1 MISKLM
7 KRYFYLLSSSVFL
20 MIMLTSCIEEY
31 LNKAP
36 ESGLTEAD
44 VFSKYENFRSFFDSI
59 YEGTKLDGSTW
70 RQYNIKNAYSLYF
83 DFWDQ
88 KYSME
93 SLTDMSDMGRLMDSQ
108 VIKSG
113 QISAIINKMTYDQAR
128 RPILGSMFNIIRIC
142 NLSLKNISKLK
153 DVNDVDVND
162 FRGQAHFIRAFA
174 HFELFR
180 LWGPMPYLNKV
191 IGPDD
196 QWDIPRLSKNETL
209 LRIASD
215 MDSAAIYFE
224 KANLMRR
231 DPGPGVAGHLN
242 DPQQKRPT
250 GVAAKAFKARAL
262 LYAASPLNNQ
272 NGQKDW
278 EEAAKANWEAI
289 KIAEQYGYAL
299 LTLADYKK
307 NYIGTTYSN
316 EQLWAWYAGT
326 KAYNN
331 SDLNGQMN
339 GIFGGGKT
347 GWSGECPTQNT
358 VDKFETK
365 WGEPLNTE
373 ADRQAAIAAGH
384 YSDQNPYANRDP
396 RFYIDIVYNTA
407 QVPGYG
413 AAQIYYTLNNGV
425 ATYGNLLDQTYAGVT
440 RTGYYERKTWGEQS
454 VNNKTTPQYTDPL
467 IRLGE
472 LYLNYAEAANEAYG
486 PNGAAPGATLTALQA
501 LNKIRT
507 RAGMPE
513 VLSNFTGSKD
523 KLRDRIK
530 NERVIEL
537 CFEGAHYYHDIRR
550 WKDAPAVMTGT
561 LYRMDVE
568 KVATSATY
576 PTGFKYTRMPLS
588 ADRQVRWKEAMYYL
602 PFNTEDMYKMK
613 NFVSNDVW

>member
-1 MISKLM
+1 MKKYLTLVISAVLM
-7 KRYFYLLSSSVFL
+7 TSGLS
-20 MIMLTSCIEEY
+20 SCIENY

-36 ESGLTEAD
+36 ESGLTTAD
-44 VFSKYENFRSFFDSI
+44 VFSKYENFKQFFDDI
-59 YEGTKLDGSTW
+59 YEGNKLDGTTW
-70 RQYNIKNAYSLYF
+70 RGYNIKNAYSLYF

-93 SLTDMSDMGRLMDSQ
+93 ALTDMSDMGRIMDSQ

-128 RPILGSMFNIIRIC
+128 RPILGSMFSIIRIC
-142 NLSLKNISKLK
+142 NMSLQNIHMLK
-153 DVNDVDVND
+153 DVNQVDIND
-162 FRGQAHFIRAFA
+162 FKGQSHFIRAFA

-180 LWGPMPYLNKV
+180 LWGPMPYLTKV
-191 IGPDD
+191 IGPSDE
-196 QWDIPRLSKNETL
+196 WDIPRLSKHETL
-209 LRIASD
+209 IRIAAD
-215 MDSAAIYFE
+215 MDSAAFYFE

-242 DPQQKRPT
+242 NPEQKRPN

-262 LYAASPLNNQ
+262 LYAASPLNNEL
-272 NGQKDW
+272 GAKDW

-299 LTLADYKK
+299 LSLADYKK

-316 EQLWAWYAGT
+316 EQLWGWYAGT
-326 KAYNN
+326 KAYN
-331 SDLNGQMN
+331 SGDLQGMVNGV
-339 GIFGGGKT
+339 FGGSKT
-347 GWSGECPTQNT
+347 GFSGECPTQNT

-373 ADRQAAIAAGH
+373 ADRQAAAAAGH
-384 YSDQNPYANRDP
+384 YSEQNPYVNRDP
-396 RFYIDIVYNTA
+396 RFYIDVIYNTA
-407 QVPGYG
+407 PVPGYG
-413 AAQIYYTLNNGV
+413 NAAIYYTVTNGA
-425 ATYGNLLDQTYAGVT
+425 ATYAALQDQSYAGVT

-486 PNGAAPGATLTALQA
+486 PNGIAPGATMTALQA

-507 RAGMPE
+507 RAGMPD
-513 VLSNFTGSKD
+513 VLPAFTATKE

-530 NERVIEL
+530 NERTIEL

-550 WKDAPAVMTGT
+550 WKDAPAVMSGT
-561 LYRMDVE
+561 LYKVDIE
-568 KVATSATY
+568 KVPVSTTY
-576 PTGFKYTRMPLS
+576 PTGYRYTRMPLS
-588 ADRQVRWKEAMYYL
+588 SDRQTRWKEAMYYL

-613 NFVSNDVW
+613 NFVSNEVW